1 MTKVVFIAEMTDL
14 KFKTFWNQEEVKE
27 ENKNLL
33 EADEKYTYEANFGET
48 LEKKKRPQIVILDLQ
63 TFKL

>member
-1 MTKVVFIAEMTDL
+1 MTDL

>member
-48 LEKKKRPQIVILDLQ
+48 LEKKKRPQIVIIDLQ